1 MIESR
6 SEKYGRFLAQLTDY
20 LLLSLY
26 DGRKNERKIFLNEL
40 KNYSFKHKKKDESP
54 NEGCLKELE
63 YITKLDLNN
72 PAHLAKLIK
81 EGFHLMYQKRTSKKA
96 LDSLLKNL

>member
-1 MIESR
+1 MVELR

-26 DGRKNERKIFLNEL
+26 GGRKSDRKIFLNEL
-40 KNYSFKHKKKDESP
+40 KDYSLKPKKKGESP
-54 NEGCLKELE
+54 NEGCVKELE
-63 YITKLDLNN
+63 NIDKLNLDN
-72 PAHLAKLIK
+72 PEHIAKLLK